1 MKESS
6 DYNKMKEDEIDFQ
19 YYLKL
24 LKRYRVVA
32 SIVFILIFGAIL
44 AFTFLSSPTY
54 EAKSLVAISSQDQT
68 SFLLGSSVPKV
79 SDLETQ
85 TLIIQGTSVMGDVYE
100 QYGIDKFELS
110 VSILKNSN
118 VIEITVTT
126 NNAERA
132 ALIANAVAES
142 YVKYTRDVR
151 TQDANAVIDFVD
163 EQIALYDSEFDALN
177 KEILTYEA
185 LGKNMTTKEK
195 LKYQAALREQSA
207 KNKVYDSLLSKR
219 EEARLIISLDSGN
232 VNIIGY
238 AEIPTIPI
246 APNIP
251 LNILLGF
258 ILASVAALGSALVI
272 DKI

>member
-1 MKESS
+1 MKEVP

-85 TLIIQGTSVMGDVYE
+85 KLVIQGSNVMSDVYE
-100 QYGIDKFELS
+100 QFGTDTFEMS
-110 VSILKNSN
+110 VNIVKNSN
-118 VIEITVTT
+118 VIEITVKT
-126 NNAERA
+126 NSAERA
-132 ALIANAVAES
+132 ALIANSVAES
-142 YVKYTRDVR
+142 YVEYTRDMR
-151 TQDANAVIDFVD
+151 KQDANAAIKFVN
-163 EQIALYDSEFDALN
+163 EQVLVYNSEVDTLN
-177 KEILTYEA
+177 KQILQYEA
-185 LGKNMTTKEK
+185 KSMTAKEK
-195 LKYQAALREQSA
+195 LEYQALLKELST
-207 KNKVYDSLLSKR
+207 KNKVYDSLLTKR
-219 EEARLIISLDSGN
+219 EEANIIANMDSGN
-232 VNIIGY
+232 VNILGY
-238 AEIPTIPI
+238 AVIPTIPI

-258 ILASVAALGSALVI
+258 ILASVAALGSVVAI
-272 DKI
+272 DKL